1 MIHILFSY
9 LIILFIFLSLSS
21 KKNVFISVG
30 FDYILPVHS
39 QFWGNTFALFMNVK
53 CKIKINWSQNFP
65 FNQSNDTLF
74 VQTGLARWLLKS
86 DVDDLNVKNI
96 QKASCIFQLA
106 GQNTLKK
113 HNMTP
118 HHFNIS
124 LVAVIECY
132 LLFCV
137 RIQLVFGTAR

>member
-1 MIHILFSY
+1 MIHILFAY
-9 LIILFIFLSLSS
+9 LIIFLIFFVNFIQ
-21 KKNVFISVG
+21 KNVFISVG

-39 QFWGNTFALFMNVK
+39 HFWGNTFALFMNGK

-74 VQTGLARWLLKS
+74 IQTGLARWLLKS

-96 QKASCIFQLA
+96 QKTSCIFQLA
-106 GQNTLKK
+106 GQNTLKR

-118 HHFNIS
+118 HHFNI
-124 LVAVIECY
+124 LLAAVIECY